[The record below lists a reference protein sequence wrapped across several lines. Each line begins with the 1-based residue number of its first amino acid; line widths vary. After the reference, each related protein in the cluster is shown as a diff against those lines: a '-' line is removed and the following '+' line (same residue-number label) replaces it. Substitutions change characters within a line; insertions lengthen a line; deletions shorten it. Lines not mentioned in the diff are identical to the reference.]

1 MAQSPSHLSQ
11 NLHPCPSEMSKRKH
25 TQPLMGIR
33 LLTSAEDTGLAAAA
47 LGAGRFLDGEVLLTL
62 DLERW
67 GLGK

>member
-1 MAQSPSHLSQ
+1 
-11 NLHPCPSEMSKRKH
+11 MSKRKH